1 MKEKTTRGRKPLSD
15 KEKKVAVTIWVKG
28 KYAEKATNE
37 CIKIQNKYEQ
47 T

>member
-1 MKEKTTRGRKPLSD
+1 MKEKTTRGRKPLPNQ
-15 KEKKVAVTIWVKG
+15 EKKVAVTIWVKN
-28 KYAEKATNE
+28 KYSEKATNE